1 MSQRSRGERPR
12 PPPRNSSAQGEEVH
26 LWQKIQ
32 DDIAS
37 IIDEVNQSNDNVRQV
52 AAQES
57 YVNTNQD
64 SKDDV
69 DRNSV
74 TQALQ
79 QLDKLYR
86 DGVKINDATTKKIAD
101 VLGFLEILKGIQEA
115 KEKAAAPTVGS
126 SSRSASL
133 LSGTGR
139 NLYDF
144 DGATDSPHPS
154 PIGGHARKLDSVP
167 PRGGER
173 DTPKADSVEPQG
185 HSFPSATAGSSI
197 RAKVMFSKDQ
207 DVAFKPKPP
216 TPNDTSEWYLGKVKQ
231 VLGEGKGRRYIVKD
245 EDPDVPSPAR
255 KEYKMS
261 ASAMI
266 PIPPPTTTDLPKLEK
281 GKTVLALYP
290 DSTTFY
296 KAEVTGMDTGTGN
309 VNLRFEGEEQSGTQQ
324 VVERR
329 FVVDYRD

>member
-32 DDIAS
+32 DDIAA
-37 IIDEVNQSNDNVRQV
+37 IIEEVNQSNDNVRQI

-57 YVNTNQD
+57 YANTNQD

-101 VLGFLEILKGIQEA
+101 VLSFLEILKGIQEA
-115 KEKAAAPTVGS
+115 KEKAAAPAIGS
-126 SSRSASL
+126 SDRS
-133 LSGTGR
+133 GNR
-139 NLYDF
+139 
-144 DGATDSPHPS
+144 
-154 PIGGHARKLDSVP
+154 DSVP
-167 PRGGER
+167 PRGGDRDRDR
-173 DTPKADSVEPQG
+173 DTPKAESVEPQG
-185 HSFPSATAGSSI
+185 HSFSSATAGSSI
-197 RAKVMFSKDQ
+197 RAKVIFSKDQ

-261 ASAMI
+261 ASGMI
-266 PIPPPTTTDLPKLEK
+266 PIPPPTTELPKLEK

>member
-115 KEKAAAPTVGS
+115 KEKAAAPAAGS
-126 SSRSASL
+126 SARSSSL
-133 LSGTGR
+133 LSGAGR
-139 NLYDF
+139 SSSRASNF
-144 DGATDSPHPS
+144 S
-154 PIGGHARKLDSVP
+154 
-167 PRGGER
+167 
-173 DTPKADSVEPQG
+173 
-185 HSFPSATAGSSI
+185 SATVGSSI
-197 RAKVMFSKDQ
+197 RAKAMFLKDQ

-261 ASAMI
+261 ASGMI
-266 PIPPPTTTDLPKLEK
+266 PIPPPTTELPKLEK

-296 KAEVTGMDTGTGN
+296 KAEVTGMDAGTGN

>member
-32 DDIAS
+32 DDIAA
-37 IIDEVNQSNDNVRQV
+37 IIEEVNQSNDNVRQI

-57 YVNTNQD
+57 YANTNQD

-101 VLGFLEILKGIQEA
+101 VLSFLEILKGIQEA
-115 KEKAAAPTVGS
+115 KEKAAAPAIGS

-133 LSGTGR
+133 LSGAGR

-144 DGATDSPHPS
+144 DGAADSPHPS
-154 PIGGHARKLDSVP
+154 PIGGHARKLGG
-167 PRGGER
+167 RGGGGAE
-173 DTPKADSVEPQG
+173 SVEPQG
-185 HSFPSATAGSSI
+185 HSFSSATAGSSI
-197 RAKVMFSKDQ
+197 RAKVIFSKDQ

-261 ASAMI
+261 ASGMI
-266 PIPPPTTTDLPKLEK
+266 PIPPPTTELPKLEK